1 MRLECSACG
10 FRCTW
15 AAAVTPF
22 PVMAAQ
28 TTAHASNADLS
39 GRRPRPGEN
48 PCGPD
53 SRSTREVV
61 IGSHTLQVLS
71 YALRRIWRPGRL
83 GIAVR
88 PGRLGLGMGS
98 VCLLRSAPPCQ
109 RDPQLAG
116 GSFTAFLRALGTEG
130 WLGWSRS
137 WAMLPLR
144 TRCPASR
151 GSLLGAGTGGSD
163 APPLR
168 SPTAR
173 RLLAGDGNGTLIA
186 ATSYA

>member
-1 MRLECSACG
+1 MDDVRKHL
-10 FRCTW
+10 
-15 AAAVTPF
+15 
-22 PVMAAQ
+22 
-28 TTAHASNADLS
+28 L
-39 GRRPRPGEN
+39 RPAPKG
-48 PCGPD
+48 CGPNRD
-53 SRSTREVV
+53 KQGILKMFTQFRRMTETLVDHALNSR
-61 IGSHTLQVLS
+61 G
-71 YALRRIWRPGRL
+71 
-83 GIAVR
+83 
-88 PGRLGLGMGS
+88 
-98 VCLLRSAPPCQ
+98 Q

-116 GSFTAFLRALGTEG
+116 WLLHGFLRALGTEG

-163 APPLR
+163 APHLR